1 MSKQHEIFA
10 VATPVLACRGAGLPA
25 VVFQAPEAGL
35 ALQPGLYGAEQS
47 SRQDR
52 ACFGTGP
59 GGCSWTWPLT
69 ACFSTEFHQS
79 QGLPFMKSE
88 NVVPP
93 TSLYL
98 LRTFLAIWSH
108 LWFHINLRTVF
119 TIYVNNAIG
128 ILIGITL
135 NL

>member
-10 VATPVLACRGAGLPA
+10 VAAPVLACRGAGLPA

-79 QGLPFMKSE
+79 QGLPFKLPRAHFVLSE
-88 NVVPP
+88 DDEASARPSTRSELSDSSP
-93 TSLYL
+93 
-98 LRTFLAIWSH
+98 RTL
-108 LWFHINLRTVF
+108 
-119 TIYVNNAIG
+119 
-128 ILIGITL
+128 
-135 NL
+135 